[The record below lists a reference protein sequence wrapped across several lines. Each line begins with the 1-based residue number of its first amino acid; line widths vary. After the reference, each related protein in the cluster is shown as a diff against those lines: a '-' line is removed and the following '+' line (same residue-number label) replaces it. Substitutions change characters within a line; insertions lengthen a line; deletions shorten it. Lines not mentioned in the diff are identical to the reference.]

1 MRIGILTFHFAIN
14 YGAVIQAWALKESLN
29 RLGHETFVIDY
40 NPKRRR
46 LPWYIYAVR
55 KSLFDARL
63 EFLFHKF
70 VKKNLP
76 FAPDSTLRIN
86 GRKEKDGW
94 GAIVVGSD
102 QVWNRKYFTEK
113 DGGHNRHYFLD
124 GICDDA
130 VKIAYAASIGDGE
143 WGRFK
148 DAEKMVAA
156 IKRFDGIGVRER
168 VAQDELRKFGV
179 DSTVVADPTLLMDK
193 SGYECFTCNRG
204 ESPTLTDYVFG
215 YSLSEPETCAEVL
228 VRCSNALNAT
238 PRFCSIYGEFADKC
252 RTLYPAL
259 ENDVVAPSPD
269 EWVRMVSEATFIVT
283 DSFHGTMM
291 ALLFHR
297 PFCVVLKPDRDRMN
311 ARITEILDVCG
322 LSDRIVRTGTDV
334 EAIAAAPIA
343 WNAVDLHVSGLR
355 TSSLEFLRGIL
366 L

>member
-14 YGAVIQAWALKESLN
+14 YGAVIQTWALKETLN

-40 NPKRRR
+40 NPKRRS

-63 EFLFHKF
+63 EFIFRKF

-76 FAPDSTLRIN
+76 LAPDSILRIK

-94 GAIVVGSD
+94 DAIVVGSD

-130 VKIAYAASIGDGE
+130 AKIAYAASIGDGE
-143 WGRFK
+143 WGRFD
-148 DAEKMVAA
+148 DAEKMVSA
-156 IKRFDGIGVRER
+156 IKLFAGIGVRER

-204 ESPTLTDYVFG
+204 ESSTLTNYVFG
-215 YSLSEPETCAEVL
+215 YSLSGPETCAEIL
-228 VRCSNALNAT
+228 VRCANALNAT
-238 PRFCSIYGEFADKC
+238 PRFCSIYGGFVDRWRA
-252 RTLYPAL
+252 RHPAL
-259 ENDVVAPSPD
+259 ENAVVSPSPG
-269 EWVRMVSEATFIVT
+269 EWVRMISNAAFVVT

-311 ARITEILDVCG
+311 ARITEILDACG
-322 LSDRIVRTGTDV
+322 LMDRIVRPGTCA
-334 EAIAAAPIA
+334 EAIAVAPIE
-343 WNAVDLHVSGLR
+343 WDSVDLYISGLR
-355 TSSLEFLRGIL
+355 TLSLEFLRGHL
-366 L
+366 Q